1 MTTLTQIMKLYELK
15 KDEIIKRLKEFE
27 QVGLIGSDERIFAE
41 LAFCLL
47 TPQSKAKV
55 CWNCILSICD
65 GELLLKGNVRQ
76 IGRLLTGVR
85 FRNNKARFIVEARKF
100 FTEDG
105 KLCIKSMLKQLTDPL
120 ETREWLV
127 RNITG
132 YGYKEASHFLRNI
145 GPGKELAI
153 LDRHILK
160 NLKALGVIDNVP
172 GGLSKKRYLE
182 IEMRMIEFSKTIGIP
197 MAHLDLLL
205 WSGETGEVF
214 K

>member
-1 MTTLTQIMKLYELK
+1 MATHTQIKKLYGLK
-15 KDEIIKRLKEFE
+15 KDEIIRRLKEFE

-41 LAFCLL
+41 LAFCIL

-55 CWNCILSICD
+55 CWKCILDICD
-65 GELLLKGNVRQ
+65 KGLLLKDNAKQVRK
-76 IGRLLTGVR
+76 LLTGVR
-85 FRNNKARFIVEARKF
+85 FKNNKAGYIVEAKKF
-100 FTEDG
+100 FTDDG
-105 KLCIKSMLKQLTDPL
+105 KLCIKSMLKQFTASL

-127 RNITG
+127 KNING

-145 GPGKELAI
+145 GLGRELAI

-160 NLKALGVIDNVP
+160 NLKALGVIDEVP
-172 GGLSKKRYLE
+172 RTLSKKRYLE
-182 IEMRMIEFSKTIGIP
+182 IERRMTEYSKRIGIP

-205 WSGETGEVF
+205 WCKETGEVF